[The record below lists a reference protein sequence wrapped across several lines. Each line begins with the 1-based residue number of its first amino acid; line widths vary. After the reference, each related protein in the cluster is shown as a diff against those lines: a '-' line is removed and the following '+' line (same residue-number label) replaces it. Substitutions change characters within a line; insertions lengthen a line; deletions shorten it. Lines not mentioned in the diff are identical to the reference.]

1 LGMSNFKAHNDIV
14 NV

>member
-1 LGMSNFKAHNDIV
+1 MSNFKAHNDIV